1 MSIRYFTLT
10 LATILLACTFVVSQA
25 SPDATGTGTT
35 NYITRW
41 VSATAQGN
49 SLLYQNPSTSRI
61 GMGTTAPTT
70 TFDVANGNALF
81 RGIGGFK
88 SSGNSGSVFVGDAG
102 HGITGYR
109 GGGLV
114 AHGGTALSA
123 YQATNGI
130 FLQDSTGNV
139 GIGTTTPHQQL
150 HVIGNAQMYQLIL
163 QDQGTGA
170 CYVYYSYYGSL
181 NSYGTS
187 C

>member
-1 MSIRYFTLT
+1 MSTPRITLT
-10 LATILLACTFVVSQA
+10 LTLVLLASVLAVSQA
-25 SPDATGTGTT
+25 TPDATGTGTT

-49 SLLYQNPSTSRI
+49 SLLYQSSTGRI
-61 GMGTTAPTT
+61 GLGTTAPTT

-102 HGITGYR
+102 HGMTAYR

-114 AHGGTALSA
+114 VHGGTSLSA
-123 YQATNGI
+123 YQVPNGL
-130 FLQDSTGNV
+130 FLQDTTGNV
-139 GIGTTTPHQQL
+139 GIGTTTPHSQL
-150 HVIGNAQMYQLIL
+150 HVNGDGQMSRLVL
-163 QDQGTGA
+163 SDENGG
-170 CYVYYSYYGSL
+170 CYVYYSYNGNLY
-181 NSYGTS
+181 SYNTS